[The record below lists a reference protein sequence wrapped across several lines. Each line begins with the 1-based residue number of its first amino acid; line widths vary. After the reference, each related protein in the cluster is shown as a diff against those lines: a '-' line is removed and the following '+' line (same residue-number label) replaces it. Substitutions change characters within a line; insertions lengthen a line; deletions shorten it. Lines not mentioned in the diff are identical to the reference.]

1 MPRLALN
8 RKSGIRLAPEAVSQ
22 GWIAFPGLAPPGLDA
37 IARVPRALA
46 AGAGAQEEELTAED
60 AREELALWLS
70 RLAAEEDQARAE
82 AAAAEATA

>member
-37 IARVPRALA
+37 IARVVERGGRGQPVALGLSVHAGPRWEQVQRSPH
-46 AGAGAQEEELTAED
+46 GQMVHGKQ
-60 AREELALWLS
+60 
-70 RLAAEEDQARAE
+70 
-82 AAAAEATA
+82 